1 MQKIYIYDSTL
12 RDGMQ
17 AEGISF
23 SLEDKLK
30 IVEQLDAMGV
40 DYIEAGNPG
49 SNPKDL
55 DLFNVLQE
63 KGLGHARLV
72 AFGSTRRA
80 NIDAEGDRNL
90 AAMLAAGTLAIAIF
104 GKSWDFH
111 VIEVL
116 HTTLDEN
123 LRMIADSVAYMKQ
136 HGKEVI
142 FDAEHFFDGY
152 KRNPEYAIKTLEA
165 AVNAGADCLAL
176 CDTNG
181 GAFPMEIY
189 DITRCVVERFDI
201 PVGIHCHNDGGM
213 AVANTVMGVQA
224 GAIQVQG
231 TLNGYGERCGNAD
244 LFPIIANLQLKM
256 GYRCIPDE
264 KMAELT
270 TISRYISEIA
280 NLPPDT
286 KAPYVGASAFTH
298 KAGMHIDAVLKAPTS
313 FEHIDPA
320 LVGNSR
326 RLLMSE
332 MSGRS
337 TVLTRMKRFDQS
349 LTKDSPEVQ
358 AVIDE
363 LKRLEYEGYQFE
375 GAEASFD
382 LLIMKQL
389 GRYKKLFDIKDF
401 KVIAD
406 QPWQSEDNSAAAMIK
421 VLVDGTEEMTAA
433 EGDGPV
439 DALDKALRKALEI
452 FYPQLKKMHLT
463 DYKVRVLDSRAAT
476 AAKVR
481 VLIESSDGQYSWSTV
496 GVSTNIIAASWIA
509 MVDAIEYT
517 LLKGDDI

>member
-1 MQKIYIYDSTL
+1 
-12 RDGMQ
+12 
-17 AEGISF
+17 
-23 SLEDKLK
+23 
-30 IVEQLDAMGV
+30 
-40 DYIEAGNPG
+40 
-49 SNPKDL
+49 
-55 DLFNVLQE
+55 
-63 KGLGHARLV
+63 
-72 AFGSTRRA
+72 
-80 NIDAEGDRNL
+80 
-90 AAMLAAGTLAIAIF
+90 
-104 GKSWDFH
+104 
-111 VIEVL
+111 
-116 HTTLDEN
+116 
-123 LRMIADSVAYMKQ
+123 
-136 HGKEVI
+136 
-142 FDAEHFFDGY
+142 
-152 KRNPEYAIKTLEA
+152 
-165 AVNAGADCLAL
+165 
-176 CDTNG
+176 
-181 GAFPMEIY
+181 
-189 DITRCVVERFDI
+189 
-201 PVGIHCHNDGGM
+201 
-213 AVANTVMGVQA
+213 
-224 GAIQVQG
+224 
-231 TLNGYGERCGNAD
+231 
-244 LFPIIANLQLKM
+244 
-256 GYRCIPDE
+256 
-264 KMAELT
+264 
-270 TISRYISEIA
+270 
-280 NLPPDT
+280 
-286 KAPYVGASAFTH
+286 
-298 KAGMHIDAVLKAPTS
+298 
-313 FEHIDPA
+313 
-320 LVGNSR
+320 
-326 RLLMSE
+326 

-439 DALDKALRKALEI
+439 DALDKALRKALEV